1 MPKMWME
8 VICLHTWMRSNQ
20 IVAQEPDED
29 RAQTRYLDLISDK
42 D

>member
-8 VICLHTWMRSNQ
+8 VIRSRMWMKSDQ
-20 IVAQEPDED
+20 IVTWESDGD
-29 RAQTRYLDLISDK
+29 RGQTRYLDLISDK

>member
-8 VICLHTWMRSNQ
+8 VICLCMWTRSDQ
-20 IVAQEPDED
+20 IVAQEPDGD
-29 RAQTRYLDLISDK
+29 RAQTRYLDLISDE

>member
-8 VICLHTWMRSNQ
+8 VICLHMWMKSDQ
-20 IVAQEPDED
+20 IVTQESDGD
-29 RAQTRYLDLISDK
+29 RAQMRYLDLISDE